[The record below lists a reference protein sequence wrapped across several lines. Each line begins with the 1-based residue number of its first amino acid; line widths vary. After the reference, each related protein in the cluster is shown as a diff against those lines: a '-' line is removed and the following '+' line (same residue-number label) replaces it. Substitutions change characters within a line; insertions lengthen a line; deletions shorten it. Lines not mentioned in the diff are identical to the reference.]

1 VPASREGTPPAGIVC
16 GLPGSRIA
24 EGSTLSHSSSPAADL
39 YRQYFERTGDAFL
52 IIEGDTF
59 VDCNQ
64 ATVDMLRY
72 RSRDDLL
79 RTHPSELSPELQ
91 PDGRP
96 SFEKANE
103 MMAAA
108 FEHGSHRF
116 EWDHQRADGEVFPV
130 EVLLTAVPGAERPML
145 HVVWRDLT
153 ERRRLESELS
163 QAHKMEALGRLSSGI
178 AHDFNN
184 LLVAIIGHS
193 ELLMADLGDMPDQQS
208 SAAEILKAGRRAADL
223 VGQLLTFSRKQVLRP
238 QTIDLAAALV
248 DLSEM
253 VRRLVGDGISTE
265 IDVDLGPMWVR
276 ADPGQFSQVILNL
289 AANARDAVRQGG
301 RFRLALSTTRF
312 ETGTQT
318 LQDALPAGE
327 YAVIV
332 AEDDGEG
339 IAAADLPHIFEP
351 FFTTK
356 AVGRGTGLGLATV
369 YGIVRQ
375 AGGSLSVES
384 TPLTGSRF
392 RICLPLTDPP
402 QEAASPGGATAVRL
416 PGASI
421 LVVEDEAAT
430 SRLVRVMLERAGYA
444 VQVASGADEALRLL
458 EEPGVTFDLLLT
470 DIVMPGMDG
479 VELVRRVRAQRPELP
494 VLLTSGYPADFLAGN
509 AGVPVDAD
517 LLQKPFSSQD
527 LTQRVQAALA
537 RRA

>member
-1 VPASREGTPPAGIVC
+1 M
-16 GLPGSRIA
+16 
-24 EGSTLSHSSSPAADL
+24 SHSCSPAADL

-79 RTHPSELSPELQ
+79 QTHPSELSPELQ

-103 MMAAA
+103 MMAMA
-108 FEHGSHRF
+108 FERGSHRF

-153 ERRRLESELS
+153 ERRRLEAELS

-248 DLSEM
+248 DLSVM

-265 IDVDLGPMWVR
+265 IDVDLGPLWVR

-289 AANARDAVRQGG
+289 AANARDAVRPGG
-301 RFRLALSTTRF
+301 RFRLALSTTRI
-312 ETGTQT
+312 EAGTQT

-375 AGGSLSVES
+375 AGGSLAVES
-384 TPLTGSRF
+384 SPMTGSRF
-392 RICLPLTDPP
+392 RICLPLTAPP
-402 QEAASPGGATAVRL
+402 QEAASPAGETAVRL

-421 LVVEDEAAT
+421 LLVEDEAAT

-444 VQVASGADEALRLL
+444 VQVASGAAEALRLL

-479 VELVRRVRAQRPELP
+479 VELVRRVREQRPELP
-494 VLLTSGYPADFLAGN
+494 VLLTSGYPADFLTGN
-509 AGVPVDAD
+509 AGVPIDAD
-517 LLQKPFSSQD
+517 LLQKPFSSQE

>member
-1 VPASREGTPPAGIVC
+1 M
-16 GLPGSRIA
+16 
-24 EGSTLSHSSSPAADL
+24 SHSSSPAADL

-79 RTHPSELSPELQ
+79 QTHPSELSPELQ

-103 MMAAA
+103 MMAIA
-108 FEHGSHRF
+108 FERGSHRF

-153 ERRRLESELS
+153 ERRRLEAELS

-248 DLSEM
+248 DLSVM

-265 IDVDLGPMWVR
+265 IDVDLGPLWVR

-289 AANARDAVRQGG
+289 AANARDAVRPGG
-301 RFRLALSTTRF
+301 RFRLALSTTRI
-312 ETGTQT
+312 EAGTQT

-375 AGGSLSVES
+375 AGGSLVGGEHAVDGFAIH
-384 TPLTGSRF
+384 GSACRS
-392 RICLPLTDPP
+392 PP
-402 QEAASPGGATAVRL
+402 RLQEAASTAGEADVRL

-421 LVVEDEAAT
+421 LLVEDEAAT

-444 VQVASGADEALRLL
+444 VAGGLGRRRGAAPARASLGPRS
-458 EEPGVTFDLLLT
+458 TC
-470 DIVMPGMDG
+470 
-479 VELVRRVRAQRPELP
+479 
-494 VLLTSGYPADFLAGN
+494 S
-509 AGVPVDAD
+509 
-517 LLQKPFSSQD
+517 
-527 LTQRVQAALA
+527 
-537 RRA
+537 